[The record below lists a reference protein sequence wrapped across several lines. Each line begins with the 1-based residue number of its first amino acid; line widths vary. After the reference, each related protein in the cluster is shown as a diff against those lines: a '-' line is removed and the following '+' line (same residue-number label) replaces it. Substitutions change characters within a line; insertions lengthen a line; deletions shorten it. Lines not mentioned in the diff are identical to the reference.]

1 MAQGFTK
8 AALGAVCARAAAA
21 NFMSGFFPELWRE
34 KQIAA
39 D

>member
-21 NFMSGFFPELWRE
+21 NFINGSFPE
-34 KQIAA
+34 
-39 D
+39 